1 MDSTKT
7 PGNVVEQTDKAPV
20 NIVQMEEK
28 PPKKPPTPTRT
39 STLIP
44 LGGKKFVTVRSY
56 NGQMKLNIRKY
67 INDIH
72 GKMYST
78 KNGIM
83 LTATE
88 WRQLKKSV
96 KDIDERLKS
105 RQQLK
110 KK

>member
-1 MDSTKT
+1 MDNTKT
-7 PGNVVEQTDKAPV
+7 PGNVMDTDETAV
-20 NIVQMEEK
+20 NISQTEQK
-28 PPKKPPTPTRT
+28 LPKKPSTPTRA

-44 LGGKKFVTVRSY
+44 LGGNKFVTVRSY
-56 NGQMKLNIRKY
+56 NKQMKLNIRKY
-67 INDIH
+67 INDTH

-105 RQQLK
+105 RQLK

>member
-1 MDSTKT
+1 MTKA
-7 PGNVVEQTDKAPV
+7 PGNVTQTIETIANV
-20 NIVQMEEK
+20 TQMEQ
-28 PPKKPPTPTRT
+28 PLPKKSPTPRE

-67 INDIH
+67 INDVH

-83 LTATE
+83 LTVAE

-96 KDIDERLKS
+96 KDIDERLKI
-105 RQQLK
+105 RQQK